1 MGGEK
6 SKQQSNLVEN
16 PNLVNII
23 SSYLESKKP
32 DDKINK
38 LLKKGIKNKIKKSNF
53 KKNFS
58 SNDNGFKNSVSLLNL
73 IYLNTTNTYL
83 KEKENITLYQS
94 IFNYDIIEFNN
105 NKKEYDYNNAKIANL
120 IKNIITNNKKKM
132 KI

>member
-6 SKQQSNLVEN
+6 SKQQSNLEEN
-16 PNLVNII
+16 PQLVNII
-23 SSYLESKKP
+23 SSYLETKKS

-38 LLKKGIKNKIKKSNF
+38 LLKKGIKNEIKKSNF
-53 KKNFS
+53 KKNFL
-58 SNDNGFKNSVSLLNL
+58 SNNNGFKNSVSLLDL
-73 IYLNTTNTYL
+73 IYLNATNTYL

>member
-38 LLKKGIKNKIKKSNF
+38 LLKKGIKNKIKK
-53 KKNFS
+53 
-58 SNDNGFKNSVSLLNL
+58 
-73 IYLNTTNTYL
+73 
-83 KEKENITLYQS
+83 
-94 IFNYDIIEFNN
+94 
-105 NKKEYDYNNAKIANL
+105 
-120 IKNIITNNKKKM
+120 IKF
-132 KI
+132 